1 MLRLR
6 SAKSGG
12 PVALGSEIARGGEGA
27 IYEVQGTPLAAKVYL
42 KEPDPQK
49 IAKITAMT
57 TVAVEALT
65 KISAWPT
72 DVVSDDRGKTRGFLM
87 PRVGSRAD
95 AHELYSP
102 KSRTHVFPQADFRFL
117 VHVAGNVARAF
128 AIVHGQGHV
137 IGDINH
143 GHLLVGQDGRVV
155 LIDVDSF
162 QVNINGK
169 LFTCDVGTP
178 LFTPPELQS
187 RPFRGLV
194 RTANH
199 DLFGLAVILFHL
211 LFMGR
216 HPYAGVWRGPG
227 DMPIERAIAENRFA
241 YGTNAARFQIG
252 RPPATLQLDAFGPAI
267 ASLFE
272 SAFSAAPNPKRP
284 TATEWIGA
292 LGALA
297 QSLQQCTKSQAHFY
311 PKQSSAC
318 PWCVLERATGV
329 RLFGVRGTVQWTGVG
344 DISQL
349 WKSIEHIPRPP
360 VDPPLPSQQP
370 WTPPPGTPLPDR
382 GPKLIRQAASVALI
396 SFGLVGCMV
405 SNGNG
410 IGVLAI
416 ILFIAAWFVWPRV
429 SEEKRRAQ
437 QQKIASARARWED
450 LGRRWIQEASVTAFD
465 RQKQD
470 AQKAKTEL
478 EDIPNE
484 RQRRLAKLRTD
495 QREYQRHRFLDRFR
509 IDRAKIRG
517 IGSGR
522 AAILASFG
530 IETAYDVEARRVM
543 NISGFGPSL
552 TAELIE
558 WKRVQ
563 EAKFSF
569 NPNEPIDPAEISRVE
584 SEIAAL
590 RATRVQKL
598 KLSGVE
604 LARLS
609 QEIPLARARL
619 SPALARAWEEFKVAE
634 LELKAL

>member
-6 SAKSGG
+6 SAKSGS
-12 PVALGSEIARGGEGA
+12 PVPLGSEIARGGEGA
-27 IYEVQGTPLAAKVYL
+27 IYEVQGTSLAAKVYL

-57 TVAVEALT
+57 TVAVESLT
-65 KISAWPT
+65 RISAWPT
-72 DVVSDDRGKTRGFLM
+72 DIVSDDRGKTRGFLM

-128 AIVHGQGHV
+128 AIVHGQGHF

-187 RPFRGLV
+187 RTFRGLV

-199 DLFGLAVILFHL
+199 DLFGLAVVLFHL

-216 HPYAGVWRGPG
+216 HPYAGVWRGAG

-241 YGTNAARFQIG
+241 YSANAARFQIG
-252 RPPATLQLDAFGPAI
+252 RPPGTLQLDAFGPAI
-267 ASLFE
+267 ATLFE
-272 SAFSAAPNPKRP
+272 MAFSSTPNPTRP
-284 TATEWIGA
+284 SATDWIGA

-297 QSLQQCTKSQAHFY
+297 QSLQQCAKSQAHFY

-318 PWCVLERATGV
+318 PWCILERATGV

-344 DISQL
+344 DISQP
-349 WKSIEHIPRPP
+349 WKSIEQIPRPP
-360 VDPPLPSQQP
+360 ADPPLPSQQP
-370 WTPPPGTPLPDR
+370 WSPPPGTPLPDR
-382 GPKLIRQAASVALI
+382 GRKLIRQAASVALV
-396 SFGLVGCMV
+396 SFGLVGCPV
-405 SNGNG
+405 ANGNG
-410 IGVLAI
+410 MGVLAI
-416 ILFIAAWFVWPRV
+416 ILFVAAGFVWPWV
-429 SEEKRRAQ
+429 SGEKRKALE
-437 QQKIASARARWED
+437 QKVASARKRWDD
-450 LGRRWIQEASVTAFD
+450 LERRWMQEASVTAFD
-465 RQKQD
+465 RQKLD
-470 AQKAKTEL
+470 AQKAKAEL
-478 EDIPNE
+478 EDVPNE
-484 RQRRLAKLRTD
+484 RQRRLAKLRAD
-495 QREYQRHRFLDRFR
+495 QREYQRRRFLDRFR
-509 IDRAKIRG
+509 IDRAKIKG

-530 IETAYDVEARRVM
+530 IETAFDVEPGRIM

-552 TAELIE
+552 TAELVTWRRI
-558 WKRVQ
+558 Q
-563 EAKFSF
+563 EAKFAF
-569 NPNEPIDPAEISRVE
+569 NPNEPVAPAEISRVE
-584 SEIAAL
+584 GEIAAL
-590 RATRVQKL
+590 KTARVQKL
-598 KLSGVE
+598 KLYGAEV
-604 LARLS
+604 ARLS

-619 SPALARAWEEFKVAE
+619 APALARAWEEFKLAE